1 MAIFNVI
8 HWEVLDINPGGRLT
22 IEINAAEQFDVRWY
36 YLIAHAPG
44 VGWTKRVGD
53 RVTWIPEVVPG
64 LDRIAALDLVPPMEE
79 INILA
84 QRTTSCDECL
94 DFTGD
99 LLRQVALDIKC
110 NHLPIAMRVE
120 NNVAYVFTIA
130 EKHE

>member
-8 HWEVLDINPGGRLT
+8 HWEVLDINPGERLT

-53 RVTWIPEVVPG
+53 RVAWIPEVVPG

-94 DFTGD
+94 DFTVTSCGRWRKTSNATTVP
-99 LLRQVALDIKC
+99 LLCVLRT
-110 NHLPIAMRVE
+110 M
-120 NNVAYVFTIA
+120 
-130 EKHE
+130 

>member
-8 HWEVLDINPGGRLT
+8 HWEVLDINPGERLT

-53 RVTWIPEVVPG
+53 RVAWIPEVVPG
-64 LDRIAALDLVPPMEE
+64 LDRIAALDLVPPMDE
-79 INILA
+79 INRFA

-94 DFTGD
+94 DFRGD
-99 LLRQVALDIKC
+99 VFRQVGLNMKSSPRALPLWREMNAC
-110 NHLPIAMRVE
+110 F
-120 NNVAYVFTIA
+120 NVTRTRAQ
-130 EKHE
+130 